1 MLMTRRASLLK
12 VGFAGFLMS
21 SMMLAGIQTPVS
33 AQESTPATGHA
44 MGNCVEALG
53 IGTEGD
59 ACVNIIHASPDA
71 PGVDVYVNGDLA
83 LENLEF
89 GNASGW
95 VALPAGEHQVQVT
108 ATGGAPEDA
117 VIDAE
122 VKLEAGAAY
131 EVTAVGLLADIAP
144 VIYQTDL
151 SALGD
156 DEARIK
162 VVHASPDVAGVDIA
176 VTGGDVLIEN
186 LEFPAASEALVVPAG
201 TYDLEVRP
209 SGSMDVALPLP
220 GVVLE
225 AGTVYT
231 VYAIGQ
237 AGDGTLTVL
246 VVTST
251 TVAPEMATP
260 SA

>member
-1 MLMTRRASLLK
+1 MSISRRAALVKL
-12 VGFAGFLMS
+12 GFTGFLVS
-21 SMMLAGIQTPVS
+21 GLMLTGAQANVS
-33 AQESTPATGHA
+33 AQDGTPAPGNQ

-71 PGVDVYVNGDLA
+71 PGVDVYVNGELA

-89 GNASGW
+89 GAASGW

-108 ATGGAPEDA
+108 ATGGAADDA
-117 VIDAE
+117 VIDAMVE
-122 VKLEAGAAY
+122 LEAGAAY

-151 SALGD
+151 SELGE

-162 VVHASPDVAGVDIA
+162 VVHASPDVAGVDVA

-209 SGSMDVALPLP
+209 SGTEDVALPLP

-225 AGTVYT
+225 AGMVYT

-237 AGDGTLTVL
+237 AADGTLTVL

-251 TVAPEMATP
+251 TVAPDMASP

>member
-1 MLMTRRASLLK
+1 MQKEKRFSFVTLRL
-12 VGFAGFLMS
+12 AGFLVLAL
-21 SMMLAGIQTPVS
+21 MLLGARASVS
-33 AQESTPATGHA
+33 AQDATPTMGAD

-53 IGTEGD
+53 IGSDGD

-71 PGVDVYVNGDLA
+71 PGVDVYVNGELA

-89 GNASGW
+89 GTASGW

-117 VIDAE
+117 VIDAP
-122 VKLEAGAAY
+122 VTLEAGAAY
-131 EVTAVGLLADIAP
+131 EVAAVGLLADIAP

-151 SALGD
+151 SALGE

-186 LEFPAASEALVVPAG
+186 LEFPAASEALVVPSG
-201 TYDLEVRP
+201 SYDLEVRP
-209 SGSMDVALPLP
+209 SGSEDVALPLP

-237 AGDGTLTVL
+237 AGDGTLNVL
-246 VVTST
+246 VVTAT
-251 TVAPEMATP
+251 TVAPDMATP
-260 SA
+260 AA